1 MVKPPLRTKSIG
13 FKVSEEEYAQLET
26 AAQASGRTLGEWC
39 REVILRGG
47 SASDDPALA
56 EIIGVRLLLVNVL
69 RPLAAG
75 EKLAPEAFDK
85 MLDQISE
92 VKHELAAK
100 LQQQA
105 AEETAAAK
113 TQRRREWVISHFFAG
128 ECTERGRPV
137 KALGGW
143 PRLLVWSER
152 PILRGA
158 PSSRSLRGWARSC
171 PKRRF

>member
-39 REVILRGG
+39 REVVLA
-47 SASDDPALA
+47 SASEAERHDPALA
-56 EIIGVRLLLVNVL
+56 EIVGVRLLLVNVL
-69 RPLAAG
+69 RPVAAG

-105 AEETAAAK
+105 GGKNRSEKNPAA
-113 TQRRREWVISHFFAG
+113 REAVIPFF
-128 ECTERGRPV
+128 R
-137 KALGGW
+137 
-143 PRLLVWSER
+143 
-152 PILRGA
+152 
-158 PSSRSLRGWARSC
+158 
-171 PKRRF
+171 

>member
-13 FKVSEEEYAQLET
+13 FKVSEEEYARLET

-39 REVILRGG
+39 REAILRGG
-47 SASDDPALA
+47 ASDSERHDPALA
-56 EIIGVRLLLVNVL
+56 EIVGVRLLLVNVL

-100 LQQQA
+100 LQQA
-105 AEETAAAK
+105 ARKKPQPEK
-113 TQRRREWVISHFFAG
+113 TSG
-128 ECTERGRPV
+128 DG
-137 KALGGW
+137 
-143 PRLLVWSER
+143 
-152 PILRGA
+152 
-158 PSSRSLRGWARSC
+158 
-171 PKRRF
+171 KR

>member
-13 FKVSEEEYAQLET
+13 FKVSEEEYAQLEM
-26 AAQASGRTLGEWC
+26 AAQADGRTLGEWC

-47 SASDDPALA
+47 SASDAERHDPALA
-56 EIIGVRLLLVNVL
+56 EIVGVRLLLVNVL

-85 MLDQISE
+85 MLDQIGE

-105 AEETAAAK
+105 REKEKPQREK
-113 TQRRREWVISHFFAG
+113 TSG
-128 ECTERGRPV
+128 DG
-137 KALGGW
+137 
-143 PRLLVWSER
+143 
-152 PILRGA
+152 
-158 PSSRSLRGWARSC
+158 
-171 PKRRF
+171 KR

>member
-39 REVILRGG
+39 REVILRG
-47 SASDDPALA
+47 SANDDPALA
-56 EIIGVRLLLVNVL
+56 EIVGVRLLLVNVL

-105 AEETAAAK
+105 ARKKPQPEK
-113 TQRRREWVISHFFAG
+113 
-128 ECTERGRPV
+128 
-137 KALGGW
+137 
-143 PRLLVWSER
+143 
-152 PILRGA
+152 
-158 PSSRSLRGWARSC
+158 PSGDRNG
-171 PKRRF
+171 

>member
-26 AAQASGRTLGEWC
+26 AAQADGRTLGEWC
-39 REVILRGG
+39 REAILRVG

-56 EIIGVRLLLVNVL
+56 EIVGVRLLLVNVL

-105 AEETAAAK
+105 ARKKPQPEK
-113 TQRRREWVISHFFAG
+113 SSG
-128 ECTERGRPV
+128 EG
-137 KALGGW
+137 
-143 PRLLVWSER
+143 
-152 PILRGA
+152 
-158 PSSRSLRGWARSC
+158 
-171 PKRRF
+171 KR